1 MEQRTR
7 GWVIGRAAGAPVI
20 ITPSSLV
27 FAVVLAALFAPTV
40 RLRAPELG
48 AGAYVVALVFAVLLL
63 ASVLVHELAHGFVAR
78 ARGLHVREFALT
90 FVGGHT
96 QFTSS
101 AATPATSA
109 LVAFVGPGAN
119 LVLGGLFQLAA
130 SLAPV
135 GSLTA
140 TVLDAAAFAN
150 WTVGLFNL
158 VPGLPLD
165 GGRVLEALVWGAGRD
180 RARGTIAAAWCGRIV
195 AIAVVAWA
203 IVLPVLRGTSPS
215 LTLVVWAALVGA
227 VLWSGAGDAL
237 RSARIGRRLVGVTVQ
252 ALGRPAT
259 TVPAGAS
266 LADADGARGSAGVDE
281 VVLVAPDGRPVA
293 YVDRAASGAVP
304 PDARA
309 RTPVSAVAVGLLP
322 GAVIED
328 TLTGLDLVRAVSPV
342 GSGAVVAV
350 RLGLVRCLVTGP
362 DVAAAL
368 SASAPTGRSDGRT
381 RAS

>member
-27 FAVVLAALFAPTV
+27 FALVLAALFAPTV
-40 RLRAPELG
+40 RLRAPDLG
-48 AGAYVVALVFAVLLL
+48 ASTYAVALVFAVLLL

-78 ARGLHVREFALT
+78 ARGLQVREFALT

-109 LVAFVGPGAN
+109 LVAFVGPAAN
-119 LVLGGLFQLAA
+119 LVLGGIFQIAA
-130 SLAPV
+130 GAAPV

-140 TVLDAAAFAN
+140 TVLDATAFAN

-165 GGRVLEALVWGAGRD
+165 GGRVLEALVWGVSRD
-180 RARGTIAAAWCGRIV
+180 RPRGTIAAAWCGRVV
-195 AIAVVAWA
+195 ALAVVGWA
-203 IVLPVLRGTSPS
+203 IVLPMLRGSSPS
-215 LTLVVWAALVGA
+215 LTFVVWAALVGA

-237 RSARIGRRLVGVTVQ
+237 RSARIDRRLVGLTVA

-259 TVPAGAS
+259 TVPAAVS
-266 LADADGARGSAGVDE
+266 LADADAARGRAGVDE

-304 PDARA
+304 PAARA
-309 RTPVSAVAVGLLP
+309 GTPVSAVAVGLLP
-322 GAVIED
+322 GAVIQD
-328 TLTGLDLVRAVSPV
+328 TLAGVDLVRAVAPV

-368 SASAPTGRSDGRT
+368 SASAPAGGGPGRS